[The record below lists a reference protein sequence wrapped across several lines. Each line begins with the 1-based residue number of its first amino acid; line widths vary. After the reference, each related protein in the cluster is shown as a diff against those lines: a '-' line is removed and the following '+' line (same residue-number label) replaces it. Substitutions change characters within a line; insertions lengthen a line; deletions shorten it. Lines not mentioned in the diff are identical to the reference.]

1 MSINRLE
8 FSQIYISYKML
19 ILYIIGKVIGNSDY
33 FESIGRL
40 YSIISSGSWCSQAQR
55 LSFSFVK
62 HTVLFIARTMNKLSS
77 NAEMLNVK

>member
-1 MSINRLE
+1 
-8 FSQIYISYKML
+8 ML

-33 FESIGRL
+33 FESRL
-40 YSIISSGSWCSQAQR
+40 YSIISSGSSCSQAQR

-62 HTVLFIARTMNKLSS
+62 HTVLFIAWTMNKLSS